1 MTFPFRSIEE
11 WNKCLYIKSEA
22 YHDFAGKSVGTC
34 EITGKNMANLL
45 RSNYSSNLTKAL
57 TKNIGVCTDNII
69 DTPILTDD
77 TSSDQITNLTF
88 NNLNPTPPDPLVA
101 INPTLPNPV
110 KVQSI
115 GTGREFLKDL
125 SLNTWNTLNVNTKSG
140 VINVNVFKLTQ
151 ATSTAGSNP
160 PLVKGAYQYGT
171 QITQIFNHCIA
182 APPTTAASPTAA
194 ANINKKKHIFFV
206 VDTGDTI
213 RNKILKKI
221 KLSHSDTDT
230 ERIFIH
236 TIHCNETL
244 GDSASK
250 SKPDSK
256 DFSYKIGEFTDQ
268 NKFFCLSW
276 LYSSTVNEIGAST
289 KIIGSTD
296 RLPIT
301 SYNITLDRKAGW
313 QIEGKWEQ
321 PENTTTDKFIPTYG
335 NGSYQPFIAKEQK
348 ISAMIKEMQEYF
360 TATLDPPINIAN
372 FFFNPMTTDDKLLKQ
387 VGSFYQRKRS
397 GDYLQI
403 DATDKLGNYLINLQY
418 STENKFQLIRPNEP
432 PTLPTASIWGDFTD
446 FYPYTTDKETFPI
459 NKCFDLTG
467 QPLNERAAQVKKNIF
482 FVTGDYP
489 ALDYALYNKINV
501 IFSPPPGGSIPSNIW
516 VFHFH

>member
-1 MTFPFRSIEE
+1 MSSTSSQEQEWRE
-11 WNKCLYIKSEA
+11 WNKCFYIKSEA
-22 YHDFAGKSVGTC
+22 YHDFAGKNVGTC
-34 EITGKNMANLL
+34 QITGKNMANLL
-45 RSNYSSNLTKAL
+45 RSNIPSNLTKSL
-57 TKNIGVCTDNII
+57 TKNIGVCTDKII
-69 DTPILTDD
+69 ETPILTDE

-88 NNLNPTPPDPLVA
+88 NKLNPPPTGAPDLNTCTRNPAFPL
-101 INPTLPNPV
+101 PV
-110 KVQSI
+110 KVPCI
-115 GTGREFLKDL
+115 ETGREFLKNL
-125 SLNTWNTLNVNTKSG
+125 TENQWNSLNVNTKYG
-140 VINVNVFKLTQ
+140 LINVNVFKLTQ
-151 ATSTAGSNP
+151 KKKDGN
-160 PLVKGAYQYGT
+160 LVKGAYQYGNK
-171 QITQIFNHCIA
+171 ITQIFNHCIP
-182 APPTTAASPTAA
+182 APPTAA
-194 ANINKKKHIFFV
+194 AGINKKHIFFV

-213 RNKILKKI
+213 RNKILKKM
-221 KLSHSDTDT
+221 KLSDSQADADT

-256 DFSYKIGEFTDQ
+256 DFCYKTHEFTDK

-276 LYSSTVNEIGAST
+276 LYSSTVNAFGAST
-289 KIIGSTD
+289 KIIGSID
-296 RLPIT
+296 QLPIT

-313 QIEGKWEQ
+313 QIEGTWRQ
-321 PENTTTDKFIPTYG
+321 PANPTTATAQFIPTYG

-360 TATLDPPINIAN
+360 TTTLSPPINIAN
-372 FFFNPMTTDDKLLKQ
+372 FFFNPMTTNDELLKQ

-403 DATDKLGNYLINLQY
+403 DAADKLANNLINPQY
-418 STENKFQLIRPNEP
+418 STENKFQLIRPSKA
-432 PTLPTASIWGDFTD
+432 PTLPPGSTWGNFTD
-446 FYPYTTDKETFPI
+446 FYPSASPTEKFPI
-459 NKCFDLTG
+459 KKCFHLTE
-467 QPLNERAAQVKKNIF
+467 PPTAADADQVKKNIF